1 MPSMEFA
8 PDGRLRPVA
17 SKRDRGTTW
26 NRKRDRII
34 RENDYCFICG
44 DVVDKSLP
52 GNDPMGPSIDHLI
65 PVSKGG
71 TDDDENLYLAHLM
84 CNKRRGNKDIDEV
97 RYTPQSR
104 VW

>member
-1 MPSMEFA
+1 
-8 PDGRLRPVA
+8 
-17 SKRDRGTTW
+17 
-26 NRKRDRII
+26 
-34 RENDYCFICG
+34 
-44 DVVDKSLP
+44 
-52 GNDPMGPSIDHLI
+52 MGPSIDHLV